1 MRICTSALLV
11 MALAYLLPQR
21 GMAKEFQV
29 IGVSTERVV
38 SILEGRGRSV
48 GSSTVAGRLNE
59 NTAFLAEQLHRNAL
73 AEVRDRKTIINS
85 IMDIDDLGKSST
97 LGRLVGEHLAH
108 HLSLRRWQV
117 FETKLA
123 VAMSVTEAGESSIT
137 RVGNRKPIENVAENV
152 VTGTYTV
159 TNDGVLITLKM
170 LEVGSGRLVSSAQSR
185 IPRDRFI
192 NHLIGRDAKETPF
205 LTVGK

>member
-1 MRICTSALLV
+1 
-11 MALAYLLPQR
+11 MALAYLPPQR
-21 GMAKEFQV
+21 VLAQEFQV
-29 IGVSTERVV
+29 IGVSSERVV
-38 SILEGRGRSV
+38 SILKGRSNSFE
-48 GSSTVAGRLNE
+48 SSTVAGRLNE
-59 NTAFLAEQLHRNAL
+59 NTAFLAEQLHRNAI
-73 AEVRDRKTIINS
+73 ADIRDRKTIINS

-108 HLSLRRWQV
+108 HLSLRHWKV

-137 RVGNRKPIENVAENV
+137 RVGSRKPIEQDAENV
-152 VTGTYTV
+152 VTGTYTL

-192 NHLIGRDAKETPF
+192 NQLIGRDVKETSF